1 MEQSV
6 MNDVGKLILRLAV
19 GVLIL
24 LHGVQ
29 KVTDGIAGVQGLLA
43 SMGLPG
49 WFAYGV
55 YVGEVVAPILLILG
69 YYGRL
74 GAALIAGNMLVAIGL
89 AHPGDVLAL
98 TRTGG
103 WAIELQAMF
112 LFSAVALVL
121 LGPGRLSLDRH

>member
-1 MEQSV
+1 